1 MAKLPAKPKAPPPP
15 SPGGE
20 GRAAGRASAEG
31 ERPPKPKAP
40 LLHHL
45 AGTTS
50 KSPPPAPSPGGEGR
64 GEGERAPGFIVEVL
78 EAKEEAGEIL
88 AVESGRGRIIRASAK
103 DAEILKPAPGSKHK
117 RIRLTPGKFHYE

>member
-1 MAKLPAKPKAPPPP
+1 MTRLPSERSTAIKFQ
-15 SPGGE
+15 S
-20 GRAAGRASAEG
+20 ASF
-31 ERPPKPKAP
+31 PQCVPQWS
-40 LLHHL
+40 L
-45 AGTTS
+45 
-50 KSPPPAPSPGGEGR
+50 SPGGEGR